1 MERDGL
7 YHDARKTIS
16 RLEGGGLSDR
26 SADKQV
32 WYHVVPG
39 HGIQSA
45 ASSHPRWESHGGGRK
60 GRKRARGSGFVG
72 TRMTRV
78 PRIRR
83 LNRARIRVTVDES
96 RASPWTEAGK
106 YSLRL
111 AIRRVSLPRNRS
123 LRHPVKFR
131 GSRDL
136 ERILLFSLGVPL
148 RRDSV
153 LIETICMDICITDS
167 IMNFKYV
174 EKRSISD
181 DQLSRYSL
189 QFAKKKFR
197 VSRINENLIFGRNF
211 IYTWITYRIYI
222 WNNEK
227 CSLYVAYIIPILLL
241 IVHTDMEKIVVVDR
255 EWKLL
260 RPRGG
265 SSAPRPLPL
274 IALTRASVIRLS
286 ALRKRDVCKLT

>member
-1 MERDGL
+1 
-7 YHDARKTIS
+7 
-16 RLEGGGLSDR
+16 
-26 SADKQV
+26 
-32 WYHVVPG
+32 
-39 HGIQSA
+39 
-45 ASSHPRWESHGGGRK
+45 
-60 GRKRARGSGFVG
+60 
-72 TRMTRV
+72 MTRV

-136 ERILLFSLGVPL
+136 ERILLFNLGIPL

-181 DQLSRYSL
+181 DLDILYSSQRRNL
-189 QFAKKKFR
+189 GLAESTRILFSVETLFILE
-197 VSRINENLIFGRNF
+197 SRIVY
-211 IYTWITYRIYI
+211 IYGITK
-222 WNNEK
+222 N
-227 CSLYVAYIIPILLL
+227 LYVAYIIPILLL

>member
-1 MERDGL
+1 
-7 YHDARKTIS
+7 
-16 RLEGGGLSDR
+16 
-26 SADKQV
+26 
-32 WYHVVPG
+32 
-39 HGIQSA
+39 
-45 ASSHPRWESHGGGRK
+45 
-60 GRKRARGSGFVG
+60 
-72 TRMTRV
+72 MTRV

-96 RASPWTEAGK
+96 RASPRTEAGK

-136 ERILLFSLGVPL
+136 ERILLFSFGVPL

-211 IYTWITYRIYI
+211 IYTWITYRIYGI
-222 WNNEK
+222 TKN
-227 CSLYVAYIIPILLL
+227 LYVAYIIPILLL

>member
-1 MERDGL
+1 
-7 YHDARKTIS
+7 
-16 RLEGGGLSDR
+16 
-26 SADKQV
+26 
-32 WYHVVPG
+32 
-39 HGIQSA
+39 
-45 ASSHPRWESHGGGRK
+45 
-60 GRKRARGSGFVG
+60 
-72 TRMTRV
+72 MTRV

-136 ERILLFSLGVPL
+136 ERILLFNLGIPL

-197 VSRINENLIFGRNF
+197 VTRITGYENLIFGRNF
-211 IYTWITYRIYI
+211 IYTWITYRIYGI
-222 WNNEK
+222 TKN
-227 CSLYVAYIIPILLL
+227 LYVAYIIPILLL

>member
-7 YHDARKTIS
+7 YHDAIS

-111 AIRRVSLPRNRS
+111 AIRRVSLSRNRS

-211 IYTWITYRIYI
+211 IYTWITYRIYGI
-222 WNNEK
+222 TKN
-227 CSLYVAYIIPILLL
+227 LYVTYIIPILLL

>member
-1 MERDGL
+1 
-7 YHDARKTIS
+7 
-16 RLEGGGLSDR
+16 
-26 SADKQV
+26 
-32 WYHVVPG
+32 
-39 HGIQSA
+39 
-45 ASSHPRWESHGGGRK
+45 
-60 GRKRARGSGFVG
+60 
-72 TRMTRV
+72 MTRV

-96 RASPWTEAGK
+96 RASPRTEAGK

-181 DQLSRYSL
+181 DLDILYSSQRRNL
-189 QFAKKKFR
+189 GLAESTRILFSVETLFILE
-197 VSRINENLIFGRNF
+197 SRIVY
-211 IYTWITYRIYI
+211 IYGITK
-222 WNNEK
+222 N
-227 CSLYVAYIIPILLL
+227 LYVAYIIPILLL

-255 EWKLL
+255 E
-260 RPRGG
+260 
-265 SSAPRPLPL
+265 
-274 IALTRASVIRLS
+274 
-286 ALRKRDVCKLT
+286 

>member
-1 MERDGL
+1 
-7 YHDARKTIS
+7 
-16 RLEGGGLSDR
+16 
-26 SADKQV
+26 
-32 WYHVVPG
+32 
-39 HGIQSA
+39 
-45 ASSHPRWESHGGGRK
+45 
-60 GRKRARGSGFVG
+60 
-72 TRMTRV
+72 MTRV

-136 ERILLFSLGVPL
+136 ERILLFSLGIPL

-181 DQLSRYSL
+181 DLDILYSSQRRNL
-189 QFAKKKFR
+189 GLAE
-197 VSRINENLIFGRNF
+197 STRILFSVETLF
-211 IYTWITYRIYI
+211 ILESYLYRIYI

-227 CSLYVAYIIPILLL
+227 PVRSLYNPNPPSYCSHRHGKNRCRRSGV
-241 IVHTDMEKIVVVDR
+241 KITSTSRRFICPPPPPTNRVNSRIRHPSVGSQKAR
-255 EWKLL
+255 CLQAHL
-260 RPRGG
+260 ARPRDNPKV
-265 SSAPRPLPL
+265 A
-274 IALTRASVIRLS
+274 VIRGNS
-286 ALRKRDVCKLT
+286 YASKTEEEGNIVPDRRA